1 MDDNLLAPDTYSLK
15 HLFNEPLYLIKQEFT
30 EILPASEKILETAET
45 VVEQK
50 ENKLFVFKGNN
61 LKNTVFIV
69 FSDDKDI
76 PAIDKLLYTKTL
88 TALKLSEN
96 EVALCVSSI
105 EHIRNF
111 EQIAKEFPSQKVIC
125 FAESA
130 NYGPELLSVKT
141 IDSTMVYFCPSLSE
155 LQLNQELKIKWWNGL
170 KSFIA

>member
-1 MDDNLLAPDTYSLK
+1 MDDNLLAPDSYSLK

-30 EILPASEKILETAET
+30 EILPASEKLSETAKK
-45 VVEQK
+45 VIEQK
-50 ENKLFVFKGNN
+50 ENKLFVFTGNN

>member
-30 EILPASEKILETAET
+30 EILPVSEKTPEPTET
-45 VVEQK
+45 VLEQK
-50 ENKLFVFKGNN
+50 ENKLFVFTGNN

>member
-30 EILPASEKILETAET
+30 EILPVLEKTPETAET
-45 VVEQK
+45 IMEQK
-50 ENKLFVFKGNN
+50 ENKLFVFTGNN